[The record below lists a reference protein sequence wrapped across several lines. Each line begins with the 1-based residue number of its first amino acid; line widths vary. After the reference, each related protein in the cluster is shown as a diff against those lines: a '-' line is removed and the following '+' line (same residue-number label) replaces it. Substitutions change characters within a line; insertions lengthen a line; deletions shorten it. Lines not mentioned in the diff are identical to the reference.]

1 MKQNASSTTSVTSK
15 GTVWI
20 VLSGILALLLIG
32 SVVFGLNAGNSYR
45 AELRSLAQENAQQA
59 QRIRSL
65 EAESESDPVRAGQL
79 VARQTDRGSQS
90 AGGRAEGDI
99 RSWGGLFGN
108 SDPELELLLEVE
120 TVLDERS
127 LDPVDKAS
135 LTAAAAASMVASL
148 NDPWS
153 YYMTADEYRAN
164 QLSVSD
170 DYADIGFSIV
180 KDNATGGFQ
189 VISVDPCSPASL
201 SGLRPGMIITAVDGV
216 SLTEYS
222 AEDALTLIRSK
233 LNGKFVL
240 DILNGQGRIEVD
252 CTNRNAEAVNY
263 RLEKTGAAYVQIHN
277 FEAGSGQAAVDAI
290 ESLLGQGAV
299 SLVIDLRNNAG
310 GLPSEAAVLLDYLLP
325 AGRLF
330 SVKAREGEISV
341 AESDSMN
348 LQIPTC
354 VLINT
359 GTFGEA
365 ELCAAV
371 LKEWGWATLMGEPTF
386 GNTRTQETIP
396 LSDGSAIRLS
406 TKTYLTPSG
415 VDICAAG
422 GVMPDYIVYN
432 SDESYAGTTGGEDG
446 TASISNDEQLMAALR
461 LLS

>member
-1 MKQNASSTTSVTSK
+1 MGN
-15 GTVWI
+15 I
-20 VLSGILALLLIG
+20 FLNILQRLYAALKRL
-32 SVVFGLNAGNSYR
+32 FNAGIPLKFVVLVCALVGVLTYLRTHNSM
-45 AELRSLAQENAQQA
+45 LAQ
-59 QRIRSL
+59 I
-65 EAESESDPVRAGQL
+65 G
-79 VARQTDRGSQS
+79 
-90 AGGRAEGDI
+90 
-99 RSWGGLFGN
+99 GN
-108 SDPELELLLEVE
+108 SEFDEAKRYIEIKD
-120 TVLDERS
+120 VLDDRYI
-127 LDPVDKAS
+127 DPVDRAVM
-135 LTAAAAASMVASL
+135 ADAAAASMVAGL
-148 NDPWS
+148 GDDWS
-153 YYMTADEYRAN
+153 YFMTADEYRAY
-164 QLSVSD
+164 QLSISN

-180 KDNATGGFQ
+180 KDNATDGFQ
-189 VISVDPCSPASL
+189 VISVYPGSPASL
-201 SGLRPGMIITAVDGV
+201 SGLGNGMIITAVDGV
-216 SLTEYS
+216 SLKDYS
-222 AEDALTLIRSK
+222 TDDVRTLIRSK
-233 LNGKFVL
+233 LNDKFVL

-252 CTNRNAEAVNY
+252 CTNMNANSVNY

-290 ESLLGQGAV
+290 EFLLGQGAD
-299 SLVIDLRNNAG
+299 SLVIDVRNNAG
-310 GLPSEAAVLLDYLLP
+310 GLPSEVAVLLDYLLP

-330 SVKAREGEISV
+330 SEKDKKGVISTT
-341 AESDSMN
+341 ESDSMN
-348 LQIPTC
+348 LQMPTC